1 MLKQCGMHSPLH
13 HRLKSMRNP
22 SASLLYIIFMM
33 LFSLAAYG
41 QELPSQQTIPQKA
54 QRLLQAYPDQH
65 LKYHDNR
72 IIFED
77 GTSIVFDDGKTKDFV
92 SQLDDSDIEDMF
104 SMQYISE
111 GTPGYLQDAGRSRC
125 EPFFKKMYGRDAKTV
140 SKNLVVVSWFGEKIK
155 FSRIN
160 GAADHLKAVADE
172 IAREHPELISYMKSA
187 GTFYWRKV
195 RGANR
200 QSSHSYGIAID
211 IAVKQSNYWRWDH
224 SKAGETDPIEYKNRI
239 PMEIVDIFE
248 KHGFIWG
255 GRWYHYDTMHFEYRP
270 EFFEQPRGN

>member
-1 MLKQCGMHSPLH
+1 MQKTSVPL
-13 HRLKSMRNP
+13 LCV
-22 SASLLYIIFMM
+22 LLAI
-33 LFSLAAYG
+33 LFSHAALG
-41 QELPSQQTIPQKA
+41 QDLPSPQIIPEKA
-54 QRLLQAYPDQH
+54 QRILQGYPDQH
-65 LKYHDNR
+65 LQYRDNH

-77 GTSIVFDDGKTKDFV
+77 GTTVVFDDGKTKDFV

-104 SMQYISE
+104 SMRYISE

-140 SKNLVVVSWFGEKIK
+140 SKNLVVVSWFGEKLK

-224 SKAGETDPIEYKNRI
+224 SKASETDQIEYKNRI

-270 EFFEQPRGN
+270 EIIDQPRGN